1 MTGEHTVSLVGSYH
15 TLALAIAAWDS
26 VNTTA
31 VTDYCEL
38 VIDPVVASGIER
50 FHLIKVEIAA

>member
-1 MTGEHTVSLVGSYH
+1 MTGEHTVSLVGSYA
-15 TLALAIAAWDS
+15 TLALAIAAWDG
-26 VNTTA
+26 VTTTA

-38 VIDPVVASGIER
+38 VIDPVVGTDR